1 MEHYERITFSR
12 SEAASALRCSEA
24 TIDRMIRAGQL
35 RSTQIGKR
43 RVVIRREEINRLLT
57 EGSHVPQTR
66 RREGEST

>member
-12 SEAASALRCSEA
+12 SETAAALNCSEA

-43 RVVIRREEINRLLT
+43 RVVIRREEIERLLT
-57 EGSHVPQTR
+57 AGSEVLHTR
-66 RREGEST
+66 RSNP